1 MKYREAEARMVIKD
15 WKYILLKGSTIVSTE
30 ASAAKDPLRAKR
42 KFFLEGV
49 LVSAV
54 DDDKTWRVNQ
64 NLEFNS
70 AA

>member
-42 KFFLEGV
+42 KFFLEGG

-54 DDDKTWRVNQ
+54 DDKTWRVNQ